1 MFDGKGVPPREIA
14 VRAAAKEDA
23 ARVAQLHAAGINEGF
38 LATLGPRFLRRLYE
52 RMVASRRAFLIVA
65 YDPQDGGGT
74 DARKTIGF
82 VAGTDSVPRLYREFL
97 LKDGVIAGIAS
108 APQLI
113 RSIPR
118 IFETVRYGARAA
130 TPEQPAGGSETELL
144 SLAVAPEA
152 RRRGAGALLVDSFR
166 SAAVRSG
173 SSSVRVV
180 VGASN
185 DTAIALYRS
194 AGFVE
199 AERFELHPGT
209 ESLLLRADLTDQC
222 PL

>member
-1 MFDGKGVPPREIA
+1 MFDGKGVAPREIA
-14 VRAAAKEDA
+14 VRAAAKGDA
-23 ARVAQLHAAGINEGF
+23 ARVAQLHSTGINEGF

-52 RMVASRRAFLIVA
+52 RMAASRRAFLIVA
-65 YDPQDGGGT
+65 YDPLGAGEADP
-74 DARKTIGF
+74 REPIGF
-82 VAGTDSVPRLYREFL
+82 VAGTDSVARLYREFL
-97 LKDGVIAGIAS
+97 LKDGVVAGIAS
-108 APQLI
+108 APHLV

-118 IFETVRYGARAA
+118 LLETIRYGAKEA
-130 TPEQPAGGSETELL
+130 ESGQPAGAGETELL
-144 SLAVAPEA
+144 SIAVAPEA

-166 SAAVRSG
+166 AAAVRSG
-173 SSSVRVV
+173 SSSARVV
-180 VGASN
+180 VGATN

-222 PL
+222 PR